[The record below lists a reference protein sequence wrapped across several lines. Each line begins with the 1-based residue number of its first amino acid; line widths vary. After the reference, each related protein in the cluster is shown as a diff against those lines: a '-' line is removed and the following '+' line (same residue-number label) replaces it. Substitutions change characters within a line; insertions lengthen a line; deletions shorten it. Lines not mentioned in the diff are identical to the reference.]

1 MAEQS
6 ITARLSAID
15 SSFSSGFNKAKK
27 AVGDFSKSTQSASQ
41 EAQTAGQ
48 GIASS
53 FKQIAVAAGLVK
65 LASKAFDVLKE
76 SIGSAVARVDTLNNA
91 SRTFQ
96 NMGFS
101 TKQITAAMDGLKA
114 SIKGLPTPLDEAVKG
129 VQMLAASTNDLGTAQ
144 KVYSALN
151 DAIIGFGG
159 STQDVSNAIVQ
170 LSQAFA
176 NGKIDAQTW
185 NSMMQSNLGPTLNA
199 IARQMGITTAELK
212 NSLSTGK
219 ISVKDFENSLIELDK
234 NGGGGLKSLHQI
246 ALDATAGIK
255 TAMENAKTAVTRG
268 MAEIISSIDKGL
280 SQNNLPTIAQSISAA
295 GNLMETALNKVA
307 ASIPGVITNLSNF
320 THGLIP
326 IAPAIKITSAAMG
339 VLIAGITSAGQI
351 APVLSVFDNLKAKII
366 ALANPVT
373 AVCVVLAAL
382 GAAFVEM
389 YKHSATFRNAIND
402 IGSAL
407 QSVFGPAIE
416 TAKGALQSLSDK
428 VSGMGDIFKTLG
440 DNIGSAL
447 SSINWQG
454 LVGGAQSAFSSI
466 AAGAQ
471 SAFSSIASS
480 VQPVWGALQNII
492 TAIGQVIQGFMQS
505 SAAAAVWNTVVTIV
519 QTLWSV
525 ILNVASVVAHFISA
539 VGQVAS
545 ATSTG
550 VGGSMS
556 FWQLLGQ
563 VIGNIVTIIANVIS
577 MLVSFA
583 GQCVTQVANVM
594 NTIITLVTPVATF
607 IVQLVTTVVQTVI
620 TIIQGIV
627 TFMAPV
633 IAAIQAMWQTLST
646 FFTTLW
652 TSIVTTAQAIW
663 QLLVAIFAPI
673 VAAIVAV
680 WNTLSPFFT
689 GLWAA
694 ITAIFQT
701 ALSVIQAV
709 WNAVWPT
716 LSTVISTVFSV
727 ISTVI
732 STAMGVI
739 QGIIQV
745 ATAVIQGDWSGAW
758 NAIKGIAE
766 TIWNGLKSLATT
778 VFNGIQTVITTV
790 WNGVKSVTSSVWNGI
805 KSVVT
810 SIWNGLK
817 STAQNVFNGIKSVVT
832 NVWNGIQSVT
842 TSVWNAIRSATT
854 SIWNGIKNAIETP
867 IRAAQGTVSSIVNG
881 IKSILRSL
889 GNINLAAA
897 GQRVINSF
905 LSGLKSAFSGVQSF
919 ISGIGSWIKAHKG
932 PKHYDQILL
941 IPAGNYIMQG
951 FNKGLLESWK
961 TVQSTIGTITN
972 NVAKTQFSL
981 PAVNTHDF
989 AASVANLNAQA
1000 NAQLTGAIQ
1009 TTVNVNKQPAAINLS
1024 LGGTS
1029 YAAFVDDISREQDAQ
1044 IALQKK
1050 RY

>member
-326 IAPAIKITSAAMG
+326 IAPAIKVTSAAMG

-351 APVLSVFDNLKAKII
+351 APVLSVFDSLKAKII

-389 YKHSATFRNAIND
+389 YKHRATFRNAISQ
-402 IGSAL
+402 IGQALQSIFAPAIQAAQSAL
-407 QSVFGPAIE
+407 QAFSN
-416 TAKGALQSLSDK
+416 K
-428 VSGMGDIFKTLG
+428 VSGIGNIFQTLG
-440 DNIGSAL
+440 DKIGAAL
-447 SSINWQG
+447 GSVNWQS
-454 LVGGAQSAFSSI
+454 L

-471 SAFSSIASS
+471 SAFSAIVAA
-480 VQPVWGALQNII
+480 VQPVWSALQDMA
-492 TAIGQVIQGFMQS
+492 TAVGQVIQGFLQS
-505 SAAAAVWNTVVTIV
+505 GVVAGVWQAVVSIF
-519 QTLWSV
+519 QSLWSV
-525 ILNVASVVAHFISA
+525 IQSVWSVISTLISSIGQIMGATAS
-539 VGQVAS
+539 
-545 ATSTG
+545 G

-563 VIGNIVTIIANVIS
+563 VIGNIVTVIVQVIAGI
-577 MLVSFA
+577 VSFA
-583 GQCVTQVANVM
+583 AQVIGVVANIV
-594 NTIITLVTPVATF
+594 NTIITVLTPVATF
-607 IVQLVTTVVQTVI
+607 IIQLVTVVVQTVI

-627 TFMAPV
+627 AFMAPV
-633 IAAIQAMWQTLST
+633 IAAIQAMWQTLAT

-663 QLLVAIFAPI
+663 QLLVAIFTPI

-709 WNAVWPT
+709 WNTVWPT
-716 LSTVISTVFSV
+716 LSTVVSTVFSV

-842 TSVWNAIRSATT
+842 TSVWNAIRSATN

-867 IRAAQGTVSSIVNG
+867 IRAAKGTVSSIVNG
-881 IKSILRSL
+881 IKSILLSL

-905 LSGLKSAFSGVQSF
+905 LSGLRSAFSAVQSF
-919 ISGIGSWIKAHKG
+919 VGNIGSWIKAHKG

-951 FNKGLLESWK
+951 FNKGLLQSWK
-961 TVQSTIGTITN
+961 TVQGTIGDITN
-972 NVAKTQFSL
+972 NVARTQFSL

-1000 NAQLTGAIQ
+1000 NATLAGAIQ